1 MSLHKKAFGR
11 AMSQPRL
18 TDVLL
23 DELPLEEQ
31 ERVSGGRDLGKSG
44 FFATTAL
51 EALGVLSGANGQVM
65 VVVDGVIMNKDQ
77 LGLI

>member
-1 MSLHKKAFGR
+1 MSLPKKELGKAK
-11 AMSQPRL
+11 SQARL

-23 DELPLEEQ
+23 DELSLEEL
-31 ERVSGGRDLGKSG
+31 EMVSGGRDLGSGG

-51 EALGVLSGANGQVM
+51 EALGVLSGSNGQVM
-65 VVVDGVIMNKDQ
+65 VVVDGVVMNKDQ